1 LAKKL
6 KKSTSQA
13 VEIAESSKSQQR
25 VTPVLLPGYVDEFL
39 TVNTLPQYIEKAVLF
54 VTPLFL
60 YI

>member
-25 VTPVLLPGYVDEFL
+25 VKPVLLPGYVAAFL
-39 TVNTLPQYIEKAVLF
+39 AGNTLPQYIEKAVLF